1 MKSQWGQTAPYFELD
16 TSGIESAGQNIYEG
30 FVNYVNA
37 LQSCITE
44 QIPAVLTKAEN
55 LPNEAEDAQ
64 RNCQSEIE
72 QLDFMKKPQALLA
85 IAYNIRQLSKIPTFF
100 KSTLQGFQEDLQD
113 LKDCLD

>member
-1 MKSQWGQTAPYFELD
+1 MD

-44 QIPAVLTKAEN
+44 KIPTVLTKAEN
-55 LPNEAEDAQ
+55 LPSEAEDAQ

-72 QLDFMKKPQALLA
+72 QLDFMKKPQAVLA

-100 KSTLQGFQEDLQD
+100 KSTLQGFQEELQD